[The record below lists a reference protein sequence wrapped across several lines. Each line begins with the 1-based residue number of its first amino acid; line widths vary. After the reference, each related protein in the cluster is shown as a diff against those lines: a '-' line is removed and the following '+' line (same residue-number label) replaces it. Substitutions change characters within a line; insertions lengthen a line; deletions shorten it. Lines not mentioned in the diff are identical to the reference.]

1 MKSPHRVILASAGT
15 GKTFELSSRY
25 LALIADKREPSSIL
39 ATTFTRKAAGE
50 ILDRIFKRLA
60 EATEDAKKL
69 KELQGSVDASLTAE
83 RCTELTASLA
93 RRIDRLQV
101 STIDAFFGQ
110 VLRAFALDLGVP
122 PGWKIIDE
130 ETDASLKVLAIQ
142 KALMAPDLDRVQAGT
157 LLRMLRNGSAS
168 VGVYDSIL
176 SSVGRAYSVFLQAG
190 GRNEW
195 GAFKPAGPPP
205 DDAEVEKLVA
215 DVGAI
220 KPPPTKEHTPRVRW
234 VRNLR
239 KAQDALK
246 VRDWRGVLKL
256 KPIQNV
262 ANRHYSF
269 DSVVMLANTRE
280 VLVRVCAAANR
291 ALLHQLNDRNAA
303 TRELMV
309 RFDAAYQEL
318 KTGRGWMR
326 FDDVPRLLTS
336 ATEHLDDLYFRLDG
350 RIDHLLLDEFQDTS
364 LEQFHIL
371 RPIMDELLSQ
381 GDEHDSRSVLCVGD
395 VKQSLYS
402 WRGAVPELLSGLR
415 TEWEQLESREL
426 FKNYRSSPVIL
437 SAVNQVFEGIA
448 RNAAVAEKGA
458 AAAKRFGDGFKRHTA
473 DQETLP
479 GEVRLT
485 VAPEAPG
492 HGDGADS
499 PGLDKDT
506 ARAKFVAERV
516 KSIRAQSPV
525 ASIAVLTRTNKL
537 ITRII
542 LELREKEIPAVG
554 ERGNPLTDS
563 PAASAAISALQLAEH
578 PGDSAARF
586 HLATSPLGPLLGLSR
601 EDASG
606 AEVASRLRARVAKAG
621 VAGLLRWMQIRLA
634 ASMDEFS
641 FARFDQLLSLAEEF
655 DAEGGPIGDFVNI
668 ARSREVEPPRGFESL
683 NPVRVLTIH
692 KAKGLEFDAVLLPE
706 LDRAWNLQP
715 DSILIDRR
723 DEKGEPHPLGSVTA
737 VTASENEELRSV
749 CPALDDLY
757 RRTLDRSIGE
767 ELCGLYVA
775 MTRARRYLEMILS
788 PRSNGKKADPT
799 AARVLSEALVPGVA
813 LAPTQFRVIHKSEL
827 PWYDGLKV
835 EKPAAPPAEAQ
846 VRFASAKEVSSGRL
860 RRRSPSS
867 LEGGDRIDLGELWG
881 KGRAETG
888 PGAAARDR
896 GTAFHAMFEAVG
908 WLDDGMPTEA
918 ALLQSL
924 HDIESPDLKMWIDQF
939 LVALRGKSGEAL
951 KLARYSSRPG
961 DPQIRRE
968 WRFAVREDPTGK
980 DPLVLEGQF
989 DRVVFGLENGRA
1001 VWAEVVDFK
1010 TDDVA
1015 PGDTDELKKRAEFYR
1030 PQIEAYKRAAAKLL
1044 HLPERAVTA
1053 ALVFCGPGEI
1063 VKV

>member
-69 KELQGSVDASLTAE
+69 KELQGSVDGSLTAE

-168 VGVYDSIL
+168 VGVYDAIL
-176 SSVGRAYSVFLQAG
+176 KSVKQAYSVFLQAG

-205 DDAEVEKLVA
+205 DDAEVARLVA
-215 DVGAI
+215 EVAAF
-220 KPPPTKEHTPRVRW
+220 KLPLSNEFRAKKNW
-234 VRNLR
+234 VDAKQ
-239 KAQDALK
+239 KAQTAL
-246 VRDWRGVLKL
+246 RDRNWLGLLKL
-256 KPIQNV
+256 TLVQRVNEG
-262 ANRHYSF
+262 ASEY
-269 DSVVMLANTRE
+269 DSKKIVPVVRA
-280 VLVRVCAAANR
+280 VFQRVIDAAKR

-318 KTGRGWMR
+318 KTARGWMR

-364 LEQFHIL
+364 LDQFRIL
-371 RPIMDELLSQ
+371 KPIMGELLSQ

-402 WRGAVPELLSGLR
+402 WRGAVPELLSGLK
-415 TEWEQLESREL
+415 TEWEQLEAQEL

-437 SAVNQVFEGIA
+437 NAVNQVFEGIA
-448 RNAAVAEKGA
+448 RNAAVAKNGA

-473 DQETLP
+473 AMEQLP
-479 GEVRLT
+479 GEVRIT

-499 PGLDKDT
+499 LGLDKDT
-506 ARAKFVAERV
+506 ARARFVVDRV
-516 KSIRAQSPV
+516 RAIRAQSPV

-537 ITRII
+537 IARII
-542 LELREKEIPAVG
+542 LELRDNKIAAVG

-586 HLATSPLGPLLGLSR
+586 HVATSPLGPLLKLSR
-601 EDASG
+601 EGVSG
-606 AEVASRLRARVAKAG
+606 AVVASRLRARIGKAG
-621 VAGLLRWMQIRLA
+621 IAGLLRWMQVRLA
-634 ASMDEFS
+634 ASMDELS

-655 DAEGGPIGDFVNI
+655 DAEGGPIGDFVTI

-706 LDRAWNLQP
+706 LDKAWNLQP

-737 VTASENEELRSV
+737 VTASENEELRSA

-757 RRTLDRSIGE
+757 KRTLDRSIGE

-788 PRSNGKKADPT
+788 PRSNGKKANPT

-813 LAPTQFRVIHKSEL
+813 LAPDQFRVIHKSEL

-867 LEGGDRIDLGELWG
+867 LEGGDRIDLSELWG

-918 ALLQSL
+918 ALHEAL
-924 HDIESPDLKMWIDQF
+924 HDLESPDLKVWGDQF
-939 LVALRGKSGEAL
+939 LVALKGKSGEAL

-968 WRFAVREDPTGK
+968 WKFAVREDPTGK

-1010 TDDVA
+1010 TDDLA
-1015 PGDTDELKKRAEFYR
+1015 PGDSEELKKRAEFYR

-1044 HLPERAVTA
+1044 HLPESAVTA